1 MLVILLLILANG
13 LFAMS
18 EIAIVSARKIRL
30 QQQAEEGDSGARTAL
45 ALANDPGNFLSTVQI
60 GITLVGIFAGA
71 FGGATLA
78 TQLEPYLQGL
88 PLIGPYSQQ
97 ASVVVV
103 VVLITYLSLVIGE
116 LVPKRIGL
124 NNAEGIAARVAP
136 SMRLLS
142 RIASPLVAL
151 LSLSTDLIVRLLR
164 VRASDE
170 PAVTEEE
177 IRMMIEQGTELGI
190 FEPREEEL
198 VGQVFRLADQRINA
212 LITPRP
218 EIISIDINDP
228 TEEITQKLISS
239 GHSRLPVTDGNLDNV
254 IGFVLAKDILTQ
266 CLRDQPLDLHQ
277 ILEPPLF
284 VPEAMPA
291 LEVLDRFQSGR
302 TKTALVLDEYG
313 GLNGLATL
321 NDIMSAIVGEVP
333 DRHDK
338 PEPEVVRRED
348 GTWLLDGLLAIDQ
361 FKDLFDI
368 DDLEDDRE
376 RYFQTLGGFVMTTL
390 GHLPVSGDHFEWGQ
404 LRFEVVDMDG
414 RRVDKV
420 LVTPLSPPVESDE
433 VAD

>member
-1 MLVILLLILANG
+1 
-13 LFAMS
+13 
-18 EIAIVSARKIRL
+18 
-30 QQQAEEGDSGARTAL
+30 
-45 ALANDPGNFLSTVQI
+45 
-60 GITLVGIFAGA
+60 
-71 FGGATLA
+71 
-78 TQLEPYLQGL
+78 
-88 PLIGPYSQQ
+88 
-97 ASVVVV
+97 
-103 VVLITYLSLVIGE
+103 
-116 LVPKRIGL
+116 
-124 NNAEGIAARVAP
+124 
-136 SMRLLS
+136 
-142 RIASPLVAL
+142 
-151 LSLSTDLIVRLLR
+151 
-164 VRASDE
+164 
-170 PAVTEEE
+170 
-177 IRMMIEQGTELGI
+177 
-190 FEPREEEL
+190 
-198 VGQVFRLADQRINA
+198 
-212 LITPRP
+212 
-218 EIISIDINDP
+218 
-228 TEEITQKLISS
+228 
-239 GHSRLPVTDGNLDNV
+239 LDNV